1 MFGMTLKA
9 GHEQRGFVPGPA
21 GPGLHPAQTLS
32 EVRRSNRQA
41 RRIGRAT
48 WAGQPSR
55 GVPSSINRMI
65 LKRTVVLFT
74 DSERSAYKCG
84 MPKRSQQA
92 TRDTRTDIL
101 KRALDLASIDGLS
114 GVTIGR
120 LSDSISMSK
129 SGLFAHFGSKED
141 LQMAIVDAAAEAFE
155 KAVVGE
161 ERAHAGGL
169 PRLVEVAEAWI
180 RYLEKGPFRGGC
192 FFAAVSPEIDDR
204 PGRVRDRV
212 VELTRG
218 WLAIL
223 EAEAEAAREAGDL
236 GPDADPSQLAFE
248 IHAFVQ
254 EANWAFQLH
263 GDAEAFRRARRAVRR
278 TLHSA
283 GATTD

>member
-1 MFGMTLKA
+1 
-9 GHEQRGFVPGPA
+9 
-21 GPGLHPAQTLS
+21 
-32 EVRRSNRQA
+32 
-41 RRIGRAT
+41 
-48 WAGQPSR
+48 
-55 GVPSSINRMI
+55 
-65 LKRTVVLFT
+65 
-74 DSERSAYKCG
+74 

-92 TRDTRTDIL
+92 ALETRREIL
-101 KRALDLASIDGLS
+101 QRALDLASIDGLS

-120 LSDSISMSK
+120 LSDAISMSK
-129 SGLFAHFGSKED
+129 SGLFAHFGSKEG
-141 LQMAIVDAAAEAFE
+141 LQLAIVDAAAEAFE
-155 KAVVGE
+155 KAVVAGDLGA
-161 ERAHAGGL
+161 RGGL

-180 RYLEKGPFRGGC
+180 RYLEKGPYRGGC

-223 EAEAEAAREAGDL
+223 ETEAEAAREAGDL
-236 GPDADPSQLAFE
+236 ADDIDSAQLAFE

-278 TLHSA
+278 AIRAA
-283 GATTD
+283 GANVA

>member
-1 MFGMTLKA
+1 
-9 GHEQRGFVPGPA
+9 
-21 GPGLHPAQTLS
+21 
-32 EVRRSNRQA
+32 
-41 RRIGRAT
+41 
-48 WAGQPSR
+48 
-55 GVPSSINRMI
+55 
-65 LKRTVVLFT
+65 
-74 DSERSAYKCG
+74 